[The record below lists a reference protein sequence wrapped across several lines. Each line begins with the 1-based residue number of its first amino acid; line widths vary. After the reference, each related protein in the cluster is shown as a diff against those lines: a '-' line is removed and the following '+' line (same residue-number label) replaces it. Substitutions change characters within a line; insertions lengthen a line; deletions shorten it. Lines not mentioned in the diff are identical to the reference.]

1 MAHFAQLNDSN
12 TVLTINVI
20 ADADCLDG
28 DGNESEAVGVSFCEG
43 LFGVGTYKQTSYNT
57 YANKHFDADGNEDG
71 GTYRARKFSTKY
83 PLSFEMIKTADGEA
97 IGHDFGAESE
107 VEVLWKAGNAH
118 PQHGVATYLTA
129 VKVHER
135 TEGYKSSDDE
145 TNEFF
150 A

>member
-1 MAHFAQLNDSN
+1 MITKGIAKYVYLDSTEKFN
-12 TVLTINVI
+12 GEDTGKYTLTVSVDDNEAKALEKAGVKVRTI
-20 ADADCLDG
+20 
-28 DGNESEAVGVSFCEG
+28 
-43 LFGVGTYKQTSYNT
+43 KSY
-57 YANKHFDADGNEDG
+57 DADGNEDG

-83 PLSFEMIKTADGEA
+83 PLSFEMVKTSDGEA

-107 VEVLWKAGNAH
+107 VEVLWKAGNEH

-129 VKVHER
+129 VKVSKR

-150 A
+150 AT